1 MLGVHQVKKHI
12 FGREVKRKRPLEGY
26 ETYATVSDPVVNVDY
41 LKKSVNTVPHK
52 MAIEQ
57 ILLSSPNSSQS
68 QKSDET
74 ENLAPEEVIC
84 NELKVIIIVLKSF

>member
-1 MLGVHQVKKHI
+1 MHQVKKHI
-12 FGREVKRKRPLEGY
+12 FGREGKRKRPLQGY
-26 ETYATVSDPVVNVDY
+26 ETYATVSGPVVNVDY
-41 LKKSVNTVPHK
+41 LKNNVNTVPHK

-68 QKSDET
+68 QSDQT

>member
-1 MLGVHQVKKHI
+1 MHQVEKHI
-12 FGREVKRKRPLEGY
+12 FGRKVKRKRPLQGY
-26 ETYATVSDPVVNVDY
+26 DTYATVSNPVVNFNY
-41 LKKSVNTVPHK
+41 LKANVDSVAHK

-68 QKSDET
+68 QKSDEA

-84 NELKVIIIVLKSF
+84 NELKVMLNILRV

>member
-1 MLGVHQVKKHI
+1 MHQVKKHI
-12 FGREVKRKRPLEGY
+12 FGRQVKRKRPLEGY
-26 ETYATVSDPVVNVDY
+26 ETYATVSDPVVNLDY
-41 LKKSVNTVPHK
+41 LKSVNTVPHK

-74 ENLAPEEVIC
+74 ENLTPEEVIG
-84 NELKVIIIVLKSF
+84 NELKVIIIVLIKEL